1 MQRQANSSIVIAL
14 AGNKLD
20 LVESE
25 GEEDD
30 DSDENERQVAE
41 EDARAYADEAGLV
54 FMETSAKTSKNVDV
68 MFTEIGMLTF
78 VYQGNSMLTSWNH
91 VAKKIPHEHLI
102 SANRNDGRGMR
113 GAHGNVDL
121 MQPASENRSSSQCA
135 C

>member
-68 MFTEIGMLTF
+68 MFTEIGMSTF
-78 VYQGNSMLTSWNH
+78 VYQGNSML
-91 VAKKIPHEHLI
+91 I
-102 SANRNDGRGMR
+102 S
-113 GAHGNVDL
+113 
-121 MQPASENRSSSQCA
+121 
-135 C
+135 

>member
-25 GEEDD
+25 GEDDD
-30 DSDENERQVAE
+30 DSDENERQVPE

-68 MFTEIGMLTF
+68 MFTEIGMSTF
-78 VYQGNSMLTSWNH
+78 VYQGNNM
-91 VAKKIPHEHLI
+91 LI
-102 SANRNDGRGMR
+102 S
-113 GAHGNVDL
+113 
-121 MQPASENRSSSQCA
+121 
-135 C
+135 

>member
-30 DSDENERQVAE
+30 DSDENERQVPE

-68 MFTEIGMLTF
+68 MFTEIGMSTF
-78 VYQGNSMLTSWNH
+78 VYQGNSMLTS
-91 VAKKIPHEHLI
+91 
-102 SANRNDGRGMR
+102 
-113 GAHGNVDL
+113 
-121 MQPASENRSSSQCA
+121 
-135 C
+135 

>member
-30 DSDENERQVAE
+30 DSDENERQVPE

-68 MFTEIGMLTF
+68 MFTEIGMSTF
-78 VYQGNSMLTSWNH
+78 VYQGNSML
-91 VAKKIPHEHLI
+91 I
-102 SANRNDGRGMR
+102 S
-113 GAHGNVDL
+113 
-121 MQPASENRSSSQCA
+121 
-135 C
+135 

>member
-25 GEEDD
+25 GEDE

-68 MFTEIGMLTF
+68 MFTEIGM
-78 VYQGNSMLTSWNH
+78 YDIGIQGNSIVTII
-91 VAKKIPHEHLI
+91 AK
-102 SANRNDGRGMR
+102 
-113 GAHGNVDL
+113 
-121 MQPASENRSSSQCA
+121 
-135 C
+135 

>member
-20 LVESE
+20 LVEAE
-25 GEEDD
+25 GDDD

-68 MFTEIGMLTF
+68 MFTEIGT
-78 VYQGNSMLTSWNH
+78 
-91 VAKKIPHEHLI
+91 
-102 SANRNDGRGMR
+102 
-113 GAHGNVDL
+113 
-121 MQPASENRSSSQCA
+121 
-135 C
+135 